1 MSFLQNIVC
10 TVRRSTNTMMNQL
23 SLIQSQTLGFDD
35 WISSP
40 SSNPLKQGK
49 EIFWIQYNS
58 TDLFVLVGIGYT
70 VELYETLLDLW
81 LSKRLN

>member
-1 MSFLQNIVC
+1 
-10 TVRRSTNTMMNQL
+10 MMNQL

-35 WISSP
+35 WIDSP

-49 EIFWIQYNS
+49 EIFLRQYNS

-81 LSKRLN
+81 LSKRLNKYSNPNWFF